1 MEVVDMDL
9 YLVQSIIEEFV
20 NVYGKQ
26 FDELI
31 SCISKIKQLDDGIL
45 KMHWSGEGRDAF
57 TAKINE
63 FVDSLEGVKTMI
75 KTTKKAVS
83 VLDKDAYALIKLVDS
98 IKITYKD
105 EILFITF

>member
-45 KMHWSGEGRDAF
+45 KMHWSGEGRDSF
-57 TAKINE
+57 RTKINE
-63 FVDSLEGVKTMI
+63 WADSLKGVKTEMKI
-75 KTTKKAVS
+75 AKKAVTR
-83 VLDKDAYALIKLVDS
+83 LDEDTDILIGLAES
-98 IKITYKD
+98 II
-105 EILFITF
+105 IAGR

>member
-1 MEVVDMDL
+1 MEVEDMDFC
-9 YLVQSIIEEFV
+9 LVQSIIEEFV

-26 FDELI
+26 FDELV

-45 KMHWSGEGRDAF
+45 KEHWSGEGRDAF

-63 FVDSLEGVKTMI
+63 FVDSFEDAKTMI

-83 VLDKDAYALIKLVDS
+83 VLDKDVDALIKLVDS

-105 EILFITF
+105 KILLITF

>member
-45 KMHWSGEGRDAF
+45 KMHWSGEGRDSF
-57 TAKINE
+57 RTKINE
-63 FVDSLEGVKTMI
+63 WADSLKGVKTEMKI
-75 KTTKKAVS
+75 AKKAVTR
-83 VLDKDAYALIKLVDS
+83 LDEDTYRLISLAES
-98 IKITYKD
+98 II
-105 EILFITF
+105 IAGR